1 MKSFELMM
9 VRGEALE
16 IKSREKR
23 GDVAF
28 EAVRG
33 AFVGP
38 GGFELLG
45 LVGLVE
51 AGYGCFVV

>member
-23 GDVAF
+23 GDAAF

-38 GGFELLG
+38 GGL
-45 LVGLVE
+45 
-51 AGYGCFVV
+51 